1 MYALFTSL
9 QQMRQQMSAL
19 MASHVRSG
27 REKLEG
33 KQKILAM
40 LSPGMQLRSV
50 RQQLIEREERMQ
62 LFMQQHLER
71 ERRALEMKRE
81 QLKSLSPQNML
92 ASGSALLLGSDGSW
106 KRSAAQLADGE
117 EIRLILSDGRA
128 DARILSVQ
136 KEEII

>member
-1 MYALFTSL
+1 
-9 QQMRQQMSAL
+9 
-19 MASHVRSG
+19 
-27 REKLEG
+27 
-33 KQKILAM
+33 
-40 LSPGMQLRSV
+40 MQLRSV